1 MPSNIKISPN
11 PKPEI
16 SNNETVAIPTASK
29 PDKIEFDLLIPS
41 DNDTATE
48 RTEETSKDQ
57 KTQEKKESKDLPLT
71 LMSVIPPIIIELQ
84 KNNIDVLKENL
95 ETDKKAAENSESA
108 PSKIP
113 ENQTQELDTILTD
126 KLLASTQSD
135 LDAEKTE
142 KINQNEKLI
151 ENIKELLNDRLNSDD
166 DKLIQNT
173 SKQGT
178 KAEVDKTII
187 AMGKLAN
194 KEDEVKQPSARV
206 ETIIFEENG
215 IDTAIKNFSINEDKS
230 DGTLIAHYEDEMN
243 NRQDI
248 DKFAVTEGKKMPVE
262 ANFVRNVNEMGEK
275 MSMKRNAQ
283 LSENSQMY
291 LNQSVEG
298 QHQKID
304 IKYAEDFDGG
314 EIKIKSIS
322 TNLLEEIKPHL
333 LTIRHNNSVNDMTIK
348 LKPDGETELSI
359 RMVLNGEKIVA
370 TACVEKG
377 DWYVLRSQWGE
388 LQNALTKYGVDLGS
402 LNFGNN
408 ANQNAQRW
416 NYSGDDN
423 TAKINPSK
431 ITLTVSNSPSTEGTR
446 KYSLVHN
453 GWECWA

>member
-1 MPSNIKISPN
+1 MPSTLQISSN

-16 SNNETVAIPTASK
+16 SNNETAAIQTASK
-29 PDKIEFDLLIPS
+29 PEKIDFDLLIPS
-41 DNDTATE
+41 DNHIATD

-57 KTQEKKESKDLPLT
+57 KTQKKEESKDLPLA
-71 LMSVIPPIIIELQ
+71 LMTVIPPIIIELQ
-84 KNNIDVLKENL
+84 RNNTDVLKENL
-95 ETDKKAAENSESA
+95 QTDKNITKSFESE
-108 PSKIP
+108 PSKMS
-113 ENQTQELDTILTD
+113 ENQTQEPDTILPE
-126 KLLASTQSD
+126 KLLASKEPD

-142 KINQNEKLI
+142 NINQNEKLI
-151 ENIKELLNDRLNSDD
+151 EDLKELLNDRLNSDD

-178 KAEVDKTII
+178 KVDKTII
-187 AMGKLAN
+187 AMSKLAN
-194 KEDEVKQPSARV
+194 KEDKVKPSSTRV
-206 ETIIFEENG
+206 ESIIFEG
-215 IDTAIKNFSINEDKS
+215 DGADGSIKNISRNEDKS

-248 DKFAVTEGKKMPVE
+248 DKFAVSEGKKMPVE
-262 ANFVRNVNEMGEK
+262 ANFVKNVNEVGEK

-304 IKYAEDFDGG
+304 IKYADDFDGG

-322 TNLLEEIKPHL
+322 TRLLEEIKPHL

-348 LKPDGETELSI
+348 LKPDLETELSI

-388 LQNALTKYGVDLGS
+388 LQNALTKYGVELGS

-423 TAKINPSK
+423 AEKINRSK
-431 ITLTVSNSPSTEGTR
+431 TILTVSNSPSTEGTR